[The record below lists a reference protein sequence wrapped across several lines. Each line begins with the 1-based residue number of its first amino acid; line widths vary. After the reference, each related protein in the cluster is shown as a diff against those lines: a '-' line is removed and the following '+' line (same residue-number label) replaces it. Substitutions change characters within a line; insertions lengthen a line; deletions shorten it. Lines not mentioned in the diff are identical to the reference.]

1 MLARLYFLR
10 HLGKSGLATIPPTDT
25 NNWSPML
32 FSQLIQSSET
42 PLVFPSPGTDLLP
55 NPGLTPHPNMRRV
68 PNPWTY
74 DSGERLLASHH
85 QRGWSFELN
94 CADDIKARRAAMIM
108 VGQLPPGRPLEICFK
123 ATAVNNVNS
132 VEVSIQGFDEMG
144 HQVMEGVESQ
154 CLKAD
159 KAESI
164 RVATYPNNKV
174 RTLKIIFR
182 GTITSSIRFSKVRL
196 IAGIPPTFPRTSKL
210 SGAGLI
216 YVTAKTRLAP
226 APDSSRNTISFPV
239 PIQLGNQ
246 IPIAFELTTL
256 PQNALSGFRWIVSPD
271 QTNLMC
277 HAAIDAPPE
286 GVELGWESLV
296 FVDQNKSSHSAKTN
310 LPGPNTCSSEYW
322 GTRSGDDPSGL
333 VHAADALYKEAASL
347 DHFAERVTKLAHG
360 RKVWQRIATALLQA
374 KGIPNRIGVALPTD
388 LRTYHKPEAFVE
400 WLHPELGWKR
410 LRPPHRKEPPK
421 DNQQVILQLTSD
433 NEIRRVNGNTLSAR
447 PQQWKPFEYAKY
459 FVSDGTQSEPTP
471 HNHHVSNQAH
481 PVMHLQESRGL
492 LESLRTACRR
502 TWRRQVADARFGLA
516 SSRRNSEI
524 LTAVHAQDSRRLLAA
539 LNA

>member
-1 MLARLYFLR
+1 M
-10 HLGKSGLATIPPTDT
+10 
-25 NNWSPML
+25 
-32 FSQLIQSSET
+32 
-42 PLVFPSPGTDLLP
+42 
-55 NPGLTPHPNMRRV
+55 
-68 PNPWTY
+68 
-74 DSGERLLASHH
+74 
-85 QRGWSFELN
+85 
-94 CADDIKARRAAMIM
+94 
-108 VGQLPPGRPLEICFK
+108 
-123 ATAVNNVNS
+123 NNVNS